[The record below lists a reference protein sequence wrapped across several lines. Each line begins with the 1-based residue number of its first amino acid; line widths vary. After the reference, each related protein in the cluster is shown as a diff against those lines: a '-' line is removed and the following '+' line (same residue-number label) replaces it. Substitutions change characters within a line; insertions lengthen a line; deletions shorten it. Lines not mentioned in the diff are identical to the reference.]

1 MACTVACG
9 FVHAADEESGC
20 GGDGEATHTRQYCNL
35 MQLVRLVSDAALT
48 PGFAS
53 SLLALKVFCQLHH
66 CSACQENLCC
76 HCSILWLVWLGCITG
91 GFLWK
96 LPTKAFFNTGHF
108 GATHKGS
115 GELPKCL
122 VSPNLC
128 LATSTRNLYCLLY
141 HFCSAV
147 IQLHASSIDG
157 FNTAGT
163 LLCLC
168 ILCGFCNNM
177 CRSFSNI
184 CFGSIDLFVVSAR
197 SLTSLPWPLL
207 LPR

>member
-20 GGDGEATHTRQYCNL
+20 GGDGEATHTRQLCNL

-96 LPTKAFFNTGHF
+96 LPTKAFFNTGHLEPLIK
-108 GATHKGS
+108 A
-115 GELPKCL
+115 
-122 VSPNLC
+122 
-128 LATSTRNLYCLLY
+128 
-141 HFCSAV
+141 
-147 IQLHASSIDG
+147 
-157 FNTAGT
+157 
-163 LLCLC
+163 
-168 ILCGFCNNM
+168 
-177 CRSFSNI
+177 
-184 CFGSIDLFVVSAR
+184 VVSCRNVWCLQTFAWR
-197 SLTSLPWPLL
+197 LPQETCIVFCTISAQQ
-207 LPR
+207 